1 MEHTL
6 GLIGLGGGVF
16 IVLTLGLGF
25 AVLLFDEILDDLP
38 KWIMRIKAIRKDFK
52 RENNRV

>member
-16 IVLTLGLGF
+16 IVLTLGLGL
-25 AVLLFDEILDDLP
+25 AVLLFDEILDDSAMVYFIALYDP
-38 KWIMRIKAIRKDFK
+38 FK
-52 RENNRV
+52 RKIDVF